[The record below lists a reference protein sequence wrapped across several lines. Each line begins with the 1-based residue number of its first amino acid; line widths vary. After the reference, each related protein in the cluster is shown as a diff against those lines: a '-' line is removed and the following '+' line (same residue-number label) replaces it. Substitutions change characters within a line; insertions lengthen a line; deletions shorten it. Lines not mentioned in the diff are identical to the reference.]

1 MSRAALVLLPT
12 HPPARPPG
20 PRAVGAN
27 QTIDQ
32 PGIFGSYVRAS
43 IDAPVP
49 GDAPDEHTWHQL
61 VLGVTSASMGQPPGP
76 VHLNLPFR
84 EPLVGVPA
92 EPPASQPSGTEPTP
106 SAAPGPEELEALERE
121 LMSTTR
127 GLILAGSMR
136 ESPATLPGL
145 ALRAG
150 WPLLAEPT
158 SNLRVPGAL
167 AAGQF

>member
-1 MSRAALVLLPT
+1 VCPQNRLPRS
-12 HPPARPPG
+12 HRELS
-20 PRAVGAN
+20 PR
-27 QTIDQ
+27 
-32 PGIFGSYVRAS
+32 
-43 IDAPVP
+43 
-49 GDAPDEHTWHQL
+49 
-61 VLGVTSASMGQPPGP
+61 
-76 VHLNLPFR
+76 
-84 EPLVGVPA
+84 
-92 EPPASQPSGTEPTP
+92 TEPTS

-167 AAGQF
+167 AAGQFLLADPWFADAHVPDVVVQFGAAPTSRAGLELVRRAPRLVIVDPDHLVADPHRKAAWTLRAEPAAFVPDLLEGRASGPT